1 MTTAI
6 IAITALAVVAAAVG
20 GLIWA
25 TRAALRAKDGALEDR
40 ARTADTLFDLATAH
54 GEIERA
60 EFELKATTA
69 ALQAEKERTAALER
83 SLIDAIETDDLGA
96 GLADDDVR
104 GRVLRIVEASRARAG
119 NEVPAEPAAAV
130 SDVPAAEVA
139 GAG

>member
-1 MTTAI
+1 MTAT
-6 IAITALAVVAAAVG
+6 IAIAALVVVAGALGLAAYMARNATAATKTAL
-20 GLIWA
+20 
-25 TRAALRAKDGALEDR
+25 DDR

-60 EFELKATTA
+60 EFEMRAVTA
-69 ALQAEKERTAALER
+69 ALTAEKERTAALER

-119 NEVPAEPAAAV
+119 GEVPAEPAAPV
-130 SDVPAAEVA
+130 SDVPAPEVA